1 MDLKL
6 SRATIFERCLKARC
20 PNCGQSKLYKSWI
33 FICEK
38 CPCCGML
45 IKRGNGFF
53 IGPICI
59 NYGIIAFGVISPL
72 MILGFSATLPFH
84 WTLVMS
90 ILASFALPILF
101 YPFAWSI
108 WLMLYYLCL
117 PKELYENRSE
127 NSDDLLFDE
136 DERL

>member
-1 MDLKL
+1 
-6 SRATIFERCLKARC
+6 
-20 PNCGQSKLYKSWI
+20 
-33 FICEK
+33 
-38 CPCCGML
+38 ML

-72 MILGFSATLPFH
+72 IILGFSTTLPFI
-84 WTLVMS
+84 WTLGLS

-101 YPFAWSI
+101 YPYAWSI

-136 DERL
+136 DERQ